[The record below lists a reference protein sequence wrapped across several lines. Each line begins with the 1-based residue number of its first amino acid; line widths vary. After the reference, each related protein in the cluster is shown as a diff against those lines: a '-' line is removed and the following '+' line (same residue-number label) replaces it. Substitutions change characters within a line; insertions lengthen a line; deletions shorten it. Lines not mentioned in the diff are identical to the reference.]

1 VNISSA
7 DTTISSAVNSYGYF
21 YGLQAEDASYPTSY
35 IPTYGSAVTREY
47 DYLPIRS
54 DMQDFLG
61 TDTGTWFFHINDML
75 FDITG
80 TGVGSF
86 VLTYT
91 SSELIEV
98 VQDGNDQY
106 KITINNSTAVQDLDG
121 EDKVAISWSS
131 AGLVIYVNGSSVYT
145 TTSTAY
151 SNAYASLEINKTS
164 RPARVD
170 LKQMM
175 LFPTRLTNA
184 ELADLTTL

>member
-1 VNISSA
+1 ME
-7 DTTISSAVNSYGYF
+7 
-21 YGLQAEDASYPTSY
+21 QDATYATSY
-35 IPTYGSAVTREY
+35 IPTYGSSVTRSY
-47 DYLPIRS
+47 DYLPIKYG
-54 DMQDFLG
+54 MQNFLG
-61 TDTGTWFFHINDML
+61 TDTGTWFFHINDMF

-86 VLTYT
+86 ILTYT
-91 SSELIEV
+91 GTQLIELI
-98 VQDGNDQY
+98 QDGNDQY
-106 KITINNSTAVQDLDG
+106 KITLNNSVAVQDLDG

-151 SNAYASLEINKTS
+151 SNAYSSLTINKTT

-175 LFPTRLTNA
+175 LFKTRLTNA
-184 ELADLTTL
+184 ELATLTTI